1 VSRTEALK
9 LIYRAAGLEPSETAK
24 NCFSDVIAGS
34 WYESYVCDAASKEHG
49 FVQGYPDG
57 KFRPD
62 GPVSRTEALKMIFE
76 VMELPAPSI
85 SESDRDVIKFV
96 DISVAAWYTKYL
108 YAAFA
113 EGMLPIPGQTG
124 SHFYPDRGLTRG
136 EMAAYLTRALDV
148 QVRDRRAQAST
159 SSSSSVASASSS
171 SSSSSGRSTEKSI
184 TFPFT
189 DSDQFYQKQP
199 FVYRFDLTQKSKSTT
214 VAVNAQSTGALESAI
229 TCRLYL
235 IDSDGF
241 SNEYYT
247 GVSEKRA
254 CSIIATLE
262 PGKYQL
268 ELTPSMANAY
278 FTVSTQ
284 QTTGDGN
291 DGFIEAQVLP
301 LNVARTGILAAGDTH
316 DWYTITVTTPRR
328 GMIEVSS
335 AQKIGCTI
343 YTPSDVDQFGFAGP
357 NKKRFRAVQRSFLR
371 ERCSKRSIVRSAAE
385 SHSTSSSSER
395 KGTKKR
401 LVAPMDT
408 RQMPACA
415 AQLPNTMTATNDPIS
430 ASWNA
435 RMRVKA
441 LPWCWR
447 SSTHTMRITSA
458 SQVNGGMIIFPPP
471 SRPARARRRIAAR

>member
-1 VSRTEALK
+1 MRTICRTLVTLSVLVPSLAFAVTLFSDVPETYLYKRDIDTLVAAGIVHGNPDGTFSPDRVLNRAEALK

-357 NKKRFRAVQRSFLR
+357 KCNEYFDFQ
-371 ERCSKRSIVRSAAE
+371 E
-385 SHSTSSSSER
+385 
-395 KGTKKR
+395 GTYTIGLAHQTPLQK
-401 LVAPMDT
+401 
-408 RQMPACA
+408 
-415 AQLPNTMTATNDPIS
+415 
-430 ASWNA
+430 
-435 RMRVKA
+435 
-441 LPWCWR
+441 
-447 SSTHTMRITSA
+447 
-458 SQVNGGMIIFPPP
+458 SQTYTLKY
-471 SRPARARRRIAAR
+471 R